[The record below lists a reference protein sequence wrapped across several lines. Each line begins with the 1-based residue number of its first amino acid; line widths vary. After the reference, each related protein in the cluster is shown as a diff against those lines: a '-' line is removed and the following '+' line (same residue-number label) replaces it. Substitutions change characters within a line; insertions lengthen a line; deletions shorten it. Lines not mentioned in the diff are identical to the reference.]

1 MWLMIITICLSQCV
15 AFVIGIRL
23 LIRNT
28 TKNVVFVDEFIIIYF
43 WESKIHKIEKY
54 LLGIL
59 LNSAQ
64 TVTELKIM
72 FSLKKWSS

>member
-1 MWLMIITICLSQCV
+1 MTCNGFLNVSDSNVVNDNNHMSEPVGTV

-43 WESKIHKIEKY
+43 
-54 LLGIL
+54 
-59 LNSAQ
+59 
-64 TVTELKIM
+64 
-72 FSLKKWSS
+72 